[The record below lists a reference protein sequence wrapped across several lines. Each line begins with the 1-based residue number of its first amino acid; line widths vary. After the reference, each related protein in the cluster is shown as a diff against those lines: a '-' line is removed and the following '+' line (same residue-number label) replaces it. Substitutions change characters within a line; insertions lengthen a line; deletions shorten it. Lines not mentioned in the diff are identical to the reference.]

1 MVCRGDGFDW
11 LVLGGLTRSCM
22 RDKENGLRCPESALA
37 CSWGQFLVSELLD
50 NLGMP
55 MAPQNVTDG
64 SA

>member
-1 MVCRGDGFDW
+1 
-11 LVLGGLTRSCM
+11 M